1 MPLDP
6 ISFQPD
12 VRRPMSVLIN
22 KQIHCGIV
30 GVPFRCFVMF
40 AFFAISMISVAPAD
54 EPHSKSGESAIAH
67 TRAARWEPTIKAF
80 EASDAT
86 SKPPENALLLVGGS
100 NARRWTDV
108 DQYFPHH
115 HVINRGF
122 GGARLTE
129 VLYFADRIV
138 LPYKPTTI
146 LLNAGG
152 NDLSSGQSPEQIR
165 DTARDFIAK
174 VHGDLPDTRIY
185 FLGLPLVRR
194 SFTTPKVRALI
205 EKTNELLAQLAAT
218 EKQVE
223 FIDLAHLLLSDHGK
237 FRPELYVSDGTHFS
251 AKGYA
256 VISRW
261 LSDQL
266 GD

>member
-6 ISFQPD
+6 FPFQPD

-67 TRAARWEPTIKAF
+67 TGAARWEPTIKAF

-86 SKPPENALLLVGGS
+86 SRPPENAVLLVGGS

-122 GGARLTE
+122 GGARLAD
-129 VLYFADRIV
+129 VLHFADRIV
-138 LPYKPTTI
+138 LPYKPKTI

-152 NDLSSGQSPEQIR
+152 NDLSSGQSPEHIR

-174 VHGDLPDTRIY
+174 VHGALPDSQIY
-185 FLGLPLVRR
+185 HLGLPLVRR
-194 SFTTPKVRALI
+194 SFTTPEVRAVLK
-205 EKTNELLAQLAAT
+205 KTNELLAELAAT
-218 EKQVE
+218 EEHVE
-223 FIDLAHLLLSDHGK
+223 FIDLAQPLLSDLGK

-251 AKGYA
+251 AEGYA
-256 VISRW
+256 IISR
-261 LSDQL
+261 LLREQL